1 MTLHKN
7 GLVVGS
13 SPHTRGALV
22 LQSGALVELGIIP
35 AYAGSTM
42 RYTFGH
48 RTELDHPRIRGEHPP
63 AGMESTIFPGSSPHT
78 RGARSRS
85 PARDDRCRII
95 PAYAGSTRHRAHGR
109 RQDRDHPRIRGEHG
123 GGVAEAIAG
132 YGSSP
137 HTRGAQTTTPHH
149 KRGKRIIPAYAG
161 STAGDGG
168 SDEGGGDH
176 PRIRGEH
183 RRHLHGMV
191 HGAGSSPH
199 TRGAHTAVLT
209 VAESNRIIPAY
220 AGSTSSPSTPPTMPS
235 DHPRIRGEH

>member
-95 PAYAGSTRHRAHGR
+95 PAYAGST
-109 RQDRDHPRIRGEHG
+109 
-123 GGVAEAIAG
+123 
-132 YGSSP
+132 
-137 HTRGAQTTTPHH
+137 
-149 KRGKRIIPAYAG
+149 
-161 STAGDGG
+161 AGDGG